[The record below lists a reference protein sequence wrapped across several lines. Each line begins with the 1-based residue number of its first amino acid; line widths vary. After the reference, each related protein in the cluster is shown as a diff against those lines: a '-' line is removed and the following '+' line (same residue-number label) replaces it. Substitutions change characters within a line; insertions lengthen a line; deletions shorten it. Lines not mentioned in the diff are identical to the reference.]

1 VQHSANALALARCL
15 TRVAELS
22 SFATPPL
29 QALWAL
35 GHRSHLSQ
43 RVERL
48 VSGER
53 TQDVW
58 HTRVRSRILTLVAL
72 GIAAIFVCA
81 APRTTVFA
89 ERDEPPAEKL
99 DPSDIS
105 PLPLRRGMFQ
115 AKGRLSREPHIPGE
129 AEHEVRSALS
139 QATTFDCDKL
149 PLRDFLDRIFKNSTL
164 KLDGT
169 FLKGHV
175 DTSLPVTVH
184 VHGTPLLSALDS
196 GFGQLNLD
204 YGFEVHTDQNGT
216 RSRRLIITHAEPDPM
231 VLRSYG
237 IGSADD
243 SEFKSLETRIKS
255 KIEPESWGEAKGQAQ
270 IASDEKHRRMI
281 VRQTPRAHDQ
291 IKSML
296 GNLGKLSPLYITVRT
311 AVVSEDLLRR
321 AGIERQT
328 ARGPGHT
335 VINLSE
341 AQYKDL
347 VIDAVE
353 TDEWAFSLRPRV
365 CVTVGH
371 EASIAPYS
379 ESPSVWPQ
387 TIRVRTALVDG
398 RPSISF
404 EMTGIDPI
412 TAQSLTESATNPEF
426 KPLLIEMRQKS
437 WRETMRHT
445 ISKTKPTSNGT
456 LIEVN
461 RVSSKNSPAP
471 RRFILVKPELGP
483 MTATVRSVG
492 R

>member
-1 VQHSANALALARCL
+1 
-15 TRVAELS
+15 
-22 SFATPPL
+22 
-29 QALWAL
+29 
-35 GHRSHLSQ
+35 
-43 RVERL
+43 
-48 VSGER
+48 
-53 TQDVW
+53 
-58 HTRVRSRILTLVAL
+58 
-72 GIAAIFVCA
+72 
-81 APRTTVFA
+81 
-89 ERDEPPAEKL
+89 
-99 DPSDIS
+99 
-105 PLPLRRGMFQ
+105 MFQ
-115 AKGRLSREPHIPGE
+115 PNGRLSSVPQIPGE

-149 PLRDFLDRIFKNSTL
+149 PLHDFLDRIFKNSTL

-169 FLKGHV
+169 FLKGRV

-204 YGFEVHTDQNGT
+204 YGFEVHTDKNGT

-231 VLRSYG
+231 VLRTYG
-237 IGSADD
+237 IASADE
-243 SEFKSLETRIKS
+243 SEFKSLEARIKS

-270 IASDEKHRRMI
+270 LASDEKHRRMI

-321 AGIERQT
+321 AGIEPQT

-365 CVTVGH
+365 CVTVGQ

-379 ESPSVWPQ
+379 ESASVWPQ
-387 TIRVRTALVDG
+387 AIRVHTALVDG

-483 MTATVRSVG
+483 MTATVRSGG